1 MHTPLETPGAGQP
14 AGRHETEID
23 LNIAE
28 YVGLVR
34 RHWKII
40 AALTALSLGASLTHY
55 WITPKVYT
63 AEAQIQIK
71 RKSLSPLVNT
81 QNPWV
86 DAYNIEFFPTQ
97 YELLRS
103 RGLAE
108 RVVVNL
114 DLMADPAAGAAA
126 TPAVG
131 TEKPRKP
138 SAAED
143 QAVLGRL
150 ADGLRGGLSV
160 VPIRN
165 TELVKLTYQN
175 TSPEYAAKVANGFA
189 EAFIDMGVE
198 DRYTVAGKAS
208 TFLGSQ
214 IEALKKEVDDKEA
227 QFQALSRKSDLVT
240 LGTDGASNVNLER
253 LEALNGSYIEAKRN
267 RIEKEATYQE
277 LQVAP
282 KETVADSLGGGV
294 VSDLRAEQLRL
305 ERDYETKLKTY
316 KPEWPAM
323 QELQAQIQKG
333 RQHLEG
339 VMQEMVSKAQK
350 GAYAAYL
357 TALRQEQAL
366 AGEIARIKGTVMDQ
380 SSDSVVFT
388 NLKMEIDSRRNLLND
403 LIRKQSETEV
413 TARLQDTRDS
423 NVTIVDRALVPGAP
437 AYPSLRKSGTS
448 GLLFGLLASAA
459 MILLIEFLDRT
470 IKSPEEVERR
480 LGLPTLAVIPDIAE
494 GGRGYGYGYG
504 YRLRKAEARPKP
516 LKTRSAGV
524 SWLEKKKGT
533 PDSEQI
539 ELTPHQKPRSPVAE
553 AYRELRTGL
562 LLSTAAELKIIAI
575 TSAAAGEGKTA
586 TSTNLAV
593 VLAQLGRRV
602 LLVDGDLRK
611 PRLHQVFHVSNRIGL
626 VNQLTGTAEPDAIF
640 LRTEIPNLWL
650 TPSGPIPPNPSELL
664 SSQRMRDWL
673 SSVKEQFDTVILDTP
688 PTLAVTDGT
697 ILGAM
702 ADGVLLTL
710 RAGKVTREDA
720 RACRDRLR
728 FSNVRILGVALNR
741 YRALQGLGKGYRYYE
756 SYGAYEQNKPASPQA
771 GSAA

>member
-1 MHTPLETPGAGQP
+1 MHGPMHTPFEAPGAAP
-14 AGRHETEID
+14 PTGRHETEID
-23 LNIAE
+23 LNVAE

-40 AALTALSLGASLTHY
+40 AAITALSLAASLTHY

-81 QNPWV
+81 QNPWM
-86 DAYNIEFFPTQ
+86 DAYNVEFFPTQ
-97 YELLRS
+97 YELLKS

-114 DLMADPAAGAAA
+114 DLMADAEAATPAAGA
-126 TPAVG
+126 
-131 TEKPRKP
+131 EKGRKP

-143 QAVLGRL
+143 QAVLGRI

-160 VPIRN
+160 SPIRN
-165 TELVKLTYQN
+165 TELVKLSYQHS
-175 TSPEYAAKVANGFA
+175 SPEYAAKVANGFA

-198 DRYTVAGKAS
+198 DRFTVAGKAS

-227 QFQALSRKSDLVT
+227 QLQALSRKSDLVT
-240 LGTDGASNVNLER
+240 LGEDGASNVNLDR
-253 LEALNGSYIEAKRN
+253 LEALNASYIEAKRN
-267 RIEKEATYQE
+267 RIEKEAAYQE
-277 LQVAP
+277 LLVAP
-282 KETVADSLGGGV
+282 KETVADSLSGGV

-350 GAYAAYL
+350 GAYATYM

-366 AGEIARIKGTVMDQ
+366 SGEISRVKGTVMDQ
-380 SSDSVVFT
+380 SSDSVVYT

-423 NVTIVDRALVPGAP
+423 NVTIIDRALVPAAP

-459 MILLIEFLDRT
+459 LILVIEFLDRT

-480 LGLPTLAVIPDIAE
+480 LGLPTLAVIPDISE

-504 YRLRKAEARPKP
+504 LRKAEARPRPAKA
-516 LKTRSAGV
+516 RSSGV

-562 LLSTAAELKIIAI
+562 LLSTAAELKIIAV

-593 VLAQLGRRV
+593 VLAQLGRRI

-640 LRTEIPNLWL
+640 LKTEIPNLWL

-664 SSQRMRDWL
+664 SSERMREWL
-673 SSVKEQFDTVILDTP
+673 NAVKEHFDVVILDTP

-756 SYGAYEQNKPASPQA
+756 SYGAYEQARAANPQA

>member
-1 MHTPLETPGAGQP
+1 MPLQHEPQGPAPQP
-14 AGRHETEID
+14 EPEFD
-23 LNIAE
+23 LNVGE
-28 YVGLVR
+28 YVGMVR
-34 RHWKII
+34 RHWKLIVV
-40 AALTALSLGASLTHY
+40 LCALSLAASLTHY
-55 WITPKVYT
+55 AITPKVYT

-81 QNPWV
+81 QNPWM
-86 DAYNIEFFPTQ
+86 DAYNVEFFPTQ

-108 RVVVNL
+108 RVVRNL
-114 DLMADPAAGAAA
+114 DLMADAGVAAAGA
-126 TPAVG
+126 
-131 TEKPRKP
+131 ERRKP

-143 QAVLGRL
+143 QAVLGGL
-150 ADGLRGGLSV
+150 AEGLRSGLAV
-160 VPIRN
+160 EPIRN
-165 TELVKLTYQN
+165 TELVKLYYRHS
-175 TSPEYAAKVANGFA
+175 SPTFAAKAANGFA

-214 IEALKKEVDDKEA
+214 IEALKKEIDQKET
-227 QFQALSRKSDLVT
+227 QLQALSRKSDLVAV
-240 LGTDGASNVNLER
+240 GEEGSSNVNMQR
-253 LEALNGSYIEAKRN
+253 LEALNASYIEAKRN
-267 RIEKEATYQE
+267 RIDKQSAYQE
-277 LQVAP
+277 LMTEAR
-282 KETVADSLGGGV
+282 ETVADSLGGGI

-333 RQHLEG
+333 REHLES
-339 VMQEMVSKAQK
+339 VMQEMFGKAQK
-350 GAYAAYL
+350 SSYAAFQ
-357 TALRQEQAL
+357 TALRQEQSL
-366 AGEIARIKGTVMDQ
+366 ESEMARAKGTVMDQ
-380 SSDSVVFT
+380 SSDSVIFS
-388 NLKMEIDSRRNLLND
+388 NLKVEIETRRSLLND
-403 LIRKQSETEV
+403 LLRKQSETEV

-437 AYPSLRKSGTS
+437 SFPSLRKSGSS
-448 GLLFGLLASAA
+448 GLLVGLLASAA
-459 MILLIEFLDRT
+459 LILLIEFLDRT
-470 IKSPEEVERR
+470 IKTPEEVERR
-480 LGLPTLAVIPDIAE
+480 LALPTLAVIPDISE
-494 GGRGYGYGYG
+494 GGRSYGYGYG
-504 YRLRKAEARPKP
+504 LRRSEARARKKP
-516 LKTRSAGV
+516 ASRVPSV
-524 SWLEKKKGT
+524 SWLERKKGT
-533 PDSEQI
+533 PDADQI
-539 ELTPHQKPRSPVAE
+539 ELTPHQNPRSPVAE

-562 LLSTAAELKIIAI
+562 LLSTAAELRVIAI
-575 TSAAAGEGKTA
+575 TSAASGEGKTA

-611 PRLHQVFHVSNRIGL
+611 PRLHQVFHVSNRVGL
-626 VNQLTGTAEPDAIF
+626 VNQLTGTAEPDAVV
-640 LRTEIPNLWL
+640 LKTEIPNLWV

-664 SSQRMRDWL
+664 SSPRMRDWIEAA
-673 SSVKEQFDTVILDTP
+673 KEHFDIVILDTP

-720 RACRDRLR
+720 RACRDRLQ
-728 FSNVRILGVALNR
+728 FAGVRVLGVALNR
-741 YRALQGLGKGYRYYE
+741 YRAMQGLGKGYRYYE
-756 SYGAYEQNKPASPQA
+756 AYGAYENKPANPQT